1 MKTLIAGLALLTA
14 LPAFAQHHHRAN
26 ERQADVARRGADV
39 MPFDLAAT
47 THGFMKMPDGGIQRV
62 VAKDG
67 ADAVQVALV
76 RGHLRA
82 IEQQIRRGDFS
93 GPSHIHG
100 DAMPGL
106 AQLKAAKP
114 GQVSIAYRDVAAG
127 AELEYRS
134 RDPRMVTALHQ
145 WFDAQLADH
154 GAAAM
159 AGETASATSA
169 ARSASR
175 KADE

>member
-1 MKTLIAGLALLTA
+1 MKTFIAGLAVLAA
-14 LPAFAQHHHRAN
+14 LPAFAQHHHPAN
-26 ERQADVARRGADV
+26 QRQADVARRSADV

-47 THGFMKMPDGGIQRV
+47 THVFSKTADGGIQRV

-67 ADAVQVALV
+67 ANAVQVTLV
-76 RGHLRA
+76 RDHLRA
-82 IEQQIRRGDFS
+82 IEQQFRHGDFS

-106 AQLKAAKP
+106 AQLRAAQA
-114 GQVSIAYRDVAAG
+114 GQVSIAYRDLAAG

-134 RDPRMVTALHQ
+134 RDPRMVAALHQ

-154 GAAAM
+154 GAGAM
-159 AGETASATSA
+159 AEESASAPSA
-169 ARSASR
+169 ARPGSR
-175 KADE
+175 KANE